1 MRVAGV
7 GGTGKTYLIDAICTM
22 LDPEE
27 TIVIAPTG
35 RASNNILGATYHSF
49 FAIYPGQS
57 RTSGLK
63 GMLTE
68 YYHLYYFLQIKN
80 DILFQAIH

>member
-27 TIVIAPTG
+27 T
-35 RASNNILGATYHSF
+35 
-49 FAIYPGQS
+49 S
-57 RTSGLK
+57 RQAERRTISSAQR
-63 GMLTE
+63 TI
-68 YYHLYYFLQIKN
+68 HFLPYTQVKVA
-80 DILFQAIH
+80 QVA